1 MAIVRSYT
9 DNFQFID
16 RTQELLLIPN
26 TWGIISNSGAFPAI
40 EGVTSNTV
48 SLEQITQSGA
58 TMVDRVRG
66 ERANFSKDYTRKLYS
81 FSIPHFPLDD
91 KLTPEDI
98 QGKTAYGTNDQ
109 AENVAAALSRKLER
123 IRRSHAWL
131 QEKARCQL
139 LADGTVYAPNG
150 TVSTNYY
157 TEFGISR
164 KEIDFVF
171 GTATTDIIGKI
182 EEGIA
187 HIIDNMQSGDTAT
200 NFVAYCHPTFFANLI
215 KHAKVQAAY
224 TYYSST
230 QEPLRQRLDS
240 SLPMGTRVF
249 VFGGV
254 TFVEYRGA
262 FNGVDLMTAGE
273 ARLIPVGSQDVF
285 ASFAG
290 PALKLDLVNTVGQEA
305 YVFTYPDMKGNG
317 IDIESESNILHVLRK
332 PQAVVRLY
340 SST

>member
-1 MAIVRSYT
+1 MIVRSYT

-26 TWGIISNSGAFPAI
+26 NWGIVSQSGAFPAI

-48 SLEQITQSGA
+48 SIEQITQSGA

-66 ERANFSKDYTRKLYS
+66 ERANFSKDYIRKLYS
-81 FSIPHFPLDD
+81 FAIPHFPMDD

-98 QGKTAYGTNDQ
+98 QGKTAYGSNDQ
-109 AENVAAALSRKLER
+109 AENIAAALARKLER

-150 TVSTNYY
+150 TISTNFY

-164 KEIDFVF
+164 KEVDFVF

-187 HIIDNMQSGDTAT
+187 HILDNMQSGDTAT
-200 NFVAYCHPTFFANLI
+200 NFVAYCHPTFFSNLI

-240 SLPMGTRVF
+240 NLPMGTRVF
-249 VFGGV
+249 VHGGV
-254 TFVEYRGA
+254 TFIEYRGS
-262 FNGVDLMTAGE
+262 FNGTDLMTSGE
-273 ARLIPVGSQDVF
+273 ARLIPVGAQDVF
-285 ASFAG
+285 ASYAG
-290 PALKLDLVNTVGQEA
+290 PALKMDLANTVGQES
-305 YVFTYPDMKGNG
+305 YVFTYADPKGNG
-317 IDIESESNILHVLRK
+317 IEIESESNVLHVLKR
-332 PQAVVRLY
+332 PQCLVRLY